1 MMLITPI
8 ASAFDHCSGMD
19 MSGHLSESQSL
30 TVTVP
35 IEDGAL
41 LKPKGMLNGDNAK
54 PAELDCQTS
63 NNCTFHACG
72 GYAITSSV
80 STFDTVISLY
90 HSHFEYFPPY
100 DTDLSPDLRPPII
113 VL

>member
-1 MMLITPI
+1 MILITPI

-19 MSGHLSESQSL
+19 MSRHLSESQSL
-30 TVTVP
+30 TVAVS

-41 LKPKGMLNGDNAK
+41 LNPKGMLNGDNAK
-54 PAELDCQTS
+54 PVEPDCRTS
-63 NNCTFHACG
+63 NSCTFHACSG
-72 GYAITSSV
+72 CVITSSV
-80 STFDTVISLY
+80 STVDTVISLY
-90 HSHFEYFPPY
+90 YLHFEYFPPY

>member
-8 ASAFDHCSGMD
+8 ASAFDHCSVMGIV
-19 MSGHLSESQSL
+19 GHLSESQNL
-30 TVTVP
+30 AVTAP

-41 LKPKGMLNGDNAK
+41 LNSKGMLNGDNAK
-54 PAELDCQTS
+54 TVEPDCQTS
-63 NNCTFHACG
+63 NSCTFHACSG
-72 GYAITSSV
+72 CAITSSV
-80 STFDTVISLY
+80 STVDTVISLY
-90 HSHFEYFPPY
+90 YSHFEYFPPY